1 MLVNIVCDLS
11 CLKKNATL
19 VSGWV
24 GWWGGAGTFSPGRC
38 HHQAGPVFSVA
49 EVPPTDTTT
58 SSPDP
63 LSKGRGGGEGGFFNS
78 PPPPTNTTTTPTPH
92 QCSLQ
97 QALGK
102 PLVVCLLPTLCEPL
116 GKACSFNRGCQH
128 PDLLEQKAGSTGLS
142 SPGTPLGKALLGSL
156 GCL

>member
-78 PPPPTNTTTTPTPH
+78 PPPPTNTTTTPTPRH
-92 QCSLQ
+92 CSLQ
-97 QALGK
+97 RALGK
-102 PLVVCLLPTLCEPL
+102 PAVVCL
-116 GKACSFNRGCQH
+116 CQH
-128 PDLLEQKAGSTGLS
+128 SASLWARLAVLIVVANTLTSLSKRQGPPGLA
-142 SPGTPLGKALLGSL
+142 PLARP
-156 GCL
+156 